1 MQNISVPLHL
11 TFVNVCNLCVK
22 QIGQGSKFG
31 IITACRF
38 LGAKTY
44 TDGAINNYN
53 NIITD
58 CYIYVNWAQFSK
70 WKCPDPIYQW
80 GHRVKIWSGDETS
93 LLQAL

>member
-11 TFVNVCNLCVK
+11 TFVNVCNLCIK

-38 LGAKTY
+38 LDAKTY

-58 CYIYVNWAQFSK
+58 CYIYMSTGLSFPSESVQILFINEAT
-70 WKCPDPIYQW
+70 
-80 GHRVKIWSGDETS
+80 G
-93 LLQAL
+93 